1 MRPNAPRLPSR
12 RRAVLGAALAA
23 VAGLTLAGCAALTSI
38 NVEVRT
44 FGQWPEGR
52 KPGSYAF
59 DRLPSQEA
67 APERRAALESAASA
81 ALERV
86 GFTAAADPSQADV
99 LVQFGAR
106 QAQVLDPAPRVSF
119 GFGYGSSIGRHGGVG
134 FGMGNHP
141 WYADRVRELRE
152 MGLLLVDRSSRKV
165 LIEVQTRHESRYN
178 LGDDVLQA
186 LFDAALDGFP
196 DLPTGER
203 TVTVS
208 LAGR

>member
-1 MRPNAPRLPSR
+1 MSRPAR
-12 RRAVLGAALAA
+12 RRLIVLAA
-23 VAGLTLAGCAALTSI
+23 AFGAVASLGLAGCAAITSV

-44 FGQWPEGR
+44 FGSWPEGR

-67 APERRAALESAASA
+67 SVDRRAALESAASA
-81 ALERV
+81 ALERI
-86 GFTAAADPSQADV
+86 GFSAAPDAEHADV

-106 QAQVLDPAPRVSF
+106 QAQVIDPPPRVSF
-119 GFGYGSSIGRHGGVG
+119 GFGIGTPIGRHGGVG
-134 FGMGNHP
+134 FGMGSHP

-152 MGLLLVDRSSRKV
+152 MGLLLIDRSSRKV
-165 LIEVQTRHESRYN
+165 LVEVQTRHESRYG

-196 DLPTGER
+196 DLPAGER
-203 TVTVS
+203 TVTVA
-208 LAGR
+208 LPGR